1 MFYYGIK
8 HYIQVFIHLT
18 VIKSVNT
25 GPRRLR
31 KRLFASA
38 SRNRKTYG
46 THIVATN
53 INDQRLAYC
62 FS

>member
-1 MFYYGIK
+1 MRL
-8 HYIQVFIHLT
+8 LT
-18 VIKSVNT
+18 VIKSVKT

-38 SRNRKTYG
+38 SRKRNTYG
-46 THIVATN
+46 TQIVATN